1 VSQLLIA
8 PRALLDMERLAHF
21 LRINDAR
28 AAVEIGPALMRGLAV
43 LKEHPLI
50 GRKVEEGLRELV
62 LARGKSGYIAL
73 YDYDVVNDK
82 VIIQAI
88 RHQRE
93 EGYSHE

>member
-1 VSQLLIA
+1 
-8 PRALLDMERLAHF
+8 MERLALF
-21 LRINDAR
+21 LRDNDAQ
-28 AAVEIGPALMRGLAV
+28 AALETGPSLMRGLAV

-50 GRKVEEGLRELV
+50 GRKVEAGLRELV

-73 YDYDVVNDK
+73 YDFDVANDR

-93 EGYSHE
+93 EGYAYA